1 MMGTGIYDPNDSG
14 WLDAHDVRPPNDPK
28 TATNGVELT
37 YDDLLKAAENM
48 GSEYRPKVFV
58 FHPTT
63 IAYLYKN
70 KYIRKDGERMFLV
83 NVPYPMLNGA
93 EVFAS
98 EDIPTSKHG
107 YEVSK
112 IIYDEFG
119 EGSIHDKG

>member
-1 MMGTGIYDPNDSG
+1 MQETVS
-14 WLDAHDVRPPNDPK
+14 
-28 TATNGVELT
+28 NGAELT
-37 YDDLLKAAENM
+37 YDDIRKAAENM
-48 GSEYRPKVFV
+48 GSEYRPKIFI

-83 NVPYPMLNGA
+83 DVPYPMLNGA

-98 EDIPTSKHG
+98 EDIPTPKHG

-119 EGSIHDKG
+119 EGLENDTK